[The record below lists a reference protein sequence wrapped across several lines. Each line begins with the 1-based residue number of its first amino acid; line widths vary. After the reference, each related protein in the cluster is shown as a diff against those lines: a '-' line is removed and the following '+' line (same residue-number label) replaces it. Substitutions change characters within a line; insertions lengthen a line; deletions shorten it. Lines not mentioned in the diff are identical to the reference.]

1 VQAGSEV
8 ATPLPLV
15 AIDTQV
21 QFFEPIQ
28 CDSAS
33 GGMQGIVGLGPSASA
48 LPGTKGYFDALVKNE
63 NVADVFATELCDSGG
78 TLWLGGYDPSAA
90 TAAPVFT
97 PFTGD
102 AFSRYY
108 YAVDLVSIAAA
119 GTTVPIATPQFP
131 DTVVDTGTSIF
142 LMGLDAY
149 TALTTAIA
157 GDAQFQSIFGGASF
171 FSSTGCATV
180 TETKAALD
188 AALPALT
195 LTFGSSPAITVT
207 ALPTDSYLFPFGQG
221 QWCPA
226 IDGLAQ
232 GDQFPLA
239 SILGAPMLRAN
250 VTVFDRANQRIGF
263 APRAMCP

>member
-1 VQAGSEV
+1 VE
-8 ATPLPLV
+8 
-15 AIDTQV
+15 
-21 QFFEPIQ
+21 
-28 CDSAS
+28 
-33 GGMQGIVGLGPSASA
+33 
-48 LPGTKGYFDALVKNE
+48 NE

-78 TLWLGGYDPSAA
+78 TLWLGGYDPSAT